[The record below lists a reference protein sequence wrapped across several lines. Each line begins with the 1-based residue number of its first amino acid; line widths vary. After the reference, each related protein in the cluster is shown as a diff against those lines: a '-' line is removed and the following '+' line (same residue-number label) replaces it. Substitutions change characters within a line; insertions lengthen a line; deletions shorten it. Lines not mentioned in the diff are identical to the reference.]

1 MGASRNRPSIA
12 LAMKRPTLGE
22 FIERRI
28 GRRDAL
34 RVMAG
39 AAAALAAPPA
49 VAGISDISSLDF
61 AELGRG
67 LGDSHRVAAGHDA
80 KVLIRWGDPLTA
92 DAPDFDPLRQSV
104 EAQKR
109 QFGYNCDFTA
119 FFPLNAA
126 SGAAERGLLR
136 VNHEYANPA
145 LMFPPGERLEAE
157 ERTAIALAAIGHSIV
172 EIARQGNSWRVVRDS
187 RFNRRITALD
197 TPITLAGP
205 AAGHQIG
212 RAHV

>member
-49 VAGISDISSLDF
+49 VAGISDISSLDS

-67 LGDSHRVAAGHDA
+67 LGDSHRVADGHA
-80 KVLIRWGDPLTA
+80 PKVLTRWADPLTA
-92 DAPDFDPLRQSV
+92 DAPDFAPLRQSV
-104 EAQKR
+104 EAHDR
-109 QFGYNCDFTA
+109 QFGYNCNY
-119 FFPLNAA
+119 P
-126 SGAAERGLLR
+126 
-136 VNHEYANPA
+136 
-145 LMFPPGERLEAE
+145 
-157 ERTAIALAAIGHSIV
+157 
-172 EIARQGNSWRVVRDS
+172 
-187 RFNRRITALD
+187 
-197 TPITLAGP
+197 
-205 AAGHQIG
+205 
-212 RAHV
+212 